1 MNRKRIKILLVSLLI
16 SLVSAIGISVFV
28 NYQIKKT
35 AQNISQ
41 KTSSNADVVVN
52 NVHYTEDKDGKKQW
66 ELEAL
71 KAQYFKEGDL
81 TIFEDVNLT
90 LYAKNG
96 RIYVIKGKNG
106 KLMNETKDV
115 EVNGNVTVTS
125 EDGYKMNTESLKYT
139 ASGKQITTNDKVS
152 LTGPKM
158 DVEGIGL
165 LIDMNRETVSV
176 LKNVR
181 TVIKNAKT

>member
-1 MNRKRIKILLVSLLI
+1 MSLLVSFI
-16 SLVSAIGISVFV
+16 FAIGISIFI
-28 NYQIKKT
+28 NYQIQKSAK
-35 AQNISQ
+35 NISQ

-52 NVHYTEDKDGKKQW
+52 NVHYTEDKDGNKQW

-71 KAQYFKEGDL
+71 KAQYFKEGDV
-81 TIFEDVNLT
+81 TIFENVNLT

-96 RIYVIKGKNG
+96 KVYVIKGKNG

-125 EDGYKMNTESLKYT
+125 EDGYKLNTESLKYA

-152 LTGPKM
+152 LTGPRM
-158 DVEGIGL
+158 DVDGIGL
-165 LIDMNRETVSV
+165 LIDMNKETVSV
-176 LKNVR
+176 LKNAR
-181 TVIKNAKT
+181 AVIKNAKT